1 MDGRDKP
8 GHDENESLPTP
19 SAGPQPL
26 VQMCRRRRCD
36 AHRVLV
42 SGDRDHDLASM
53 KMQARLTETRA
64 VAINVVANDRPA
76 HRSRVNA
83 QLMGAAGDG
92 FERKPG
98 EPIAATPY
106 FPVGD
111 RLLSL
116 RIGLLPPAALGIE
129 AAEWHVDGALI
140 LGRSPLDDC
149 PVGF

>member
-1 MDGRDKP
+1 MGGGGAAPHKKKNTP
-8 GHDENESLPTP
+8 PPP

-76 HRSRVNA
+76 PRSRVHA
-83 QLMGAAGDG
+83 QLMGAASDG
-92 FERKPG
+92 FEREPG
-98 EPIAATPY
+98 EAIAATFY
-106 FPVGD
+106 FPGGD
-111 RLLSL
+111 
-116 RIGLLPPAALGIE
+116 
-129 AAEWHVDGALI
+129 
-140 LGRSPLDDC
+140 
-149 PVGF
+149 